1 MKPRMFTLNCKGRL
15 LTIDQPIVMG
25 IINTT
30 PDSFYEDSRKSS
42 LDAALS
48 QAEKMIREG
57 ATILDIGAQSTR
69 PGSTAVGA
77 DEEIQRL
84 AVVIPEIHRRFP
96 DTILSVDTYYSEV
109 AIAAAEM
116 GASIVNDIS
125 GGQFDTAM
133 IATAANLHMPFV
145 CMHVEGK
152 NDTMHQTRVEG
163 NVTTSVTDYF
173 IKRMESCREQGL
185 TDLILDP
192 GFGFSKTTDQNFEL
206 IRSVPEFKLLGKPLL
221 IGVSRKSTIYK
232 TLNCTPAEALN
243 GTSVLHTA
251 ALLGGADILRVH
263 DVKEAMEAITLTQY
277 LLLERPYQKF

>member
-1 MKPRMFTLNCKGRL
+1 MFTLNCKGRL

-42 LDAALS
+42 LDSALS

-69 PGSTAVGA
+69 PGSTAVGPE
-77 DEEIQRL
+77 EEIQRL

-96 DTILSVDTYYSEV
+96 DTILSVDTYYSTV

-116 GASIVNDIS
+116 GASIINDIS

-163 NVTTSVTDYF
+163 NVITSVTDYF
-173 IKRMESCREQGL
+173 IKRMDVCKEQGL
-185 TDLILDP
+185 TDLIIDP

-206 IRSVPEFKLLGKPLL
+206 IRSVSEFKLLGKPLL

-243 GTSVLHTA
+243 GTTVLHTA
-251 ALLGGADILRVH
+251 ALLGGANILRVH
-263 DVKEAMEAITLTQY
+263 DVKEAMEAILLTQY
-277 LLLERPYQKF
+277 LS

>member
-1 MKPRMFTLNCKGRL
+1 MFTLNCKGRL

-69 PGSTAVGA
+69 PGSTAVGPE
-77 DEEIQRL
+77 EEIQRL
-84 AVVIPEIHRRFP
+84 AVVVPEIHRRFP
-96 DTILSVDTYYSEV
+96 DTILSVDTYYSTV

-133 IATAANLHMPFV
+133 IPTVARLHMPFV

-152 NDTMHQTRVEG
+152 NDTMHQTRVEA

-173 IKRMESCREQGL
+173 IKRMGICKEQGL

-206 IRSVPEFKLLGKPLL
+206 IRSVSQFKLLGKPVLM
-221 IGVSRKSTIYK
+221 GVSRKSTIYK
-232 TLNCTPAEALN
+232 TLNCTAAEALN
-243 GTSVLHTA
+243 GTTVLHTA

-263 DVKEAMEAITLTQY
+263 DVKEAMEAILLTQY
-277 LLLERPYQKF
+277 LS

>member
-1 MKPRMFTLNCKGRL
+1 MFTLNCKGRL

-69 PGSTAVGA
+69 PGSTAVGPE
-77 DEEIQRL
+77 EEIQRL

-96 DTILSVDTYYSEV
+96 DTILSVDTYYSAV

-116 GASIVNDIS
+116 GASIINDIS

-206 IRSVPEFKLLGKPLL
+206 IRSVSQFKLLGKPVLM
-221 IGVSRKSTIYK
+221 GVSRKSTIYK
-232 TLNCTPAEALN
+232 TLNCTAAEALN
-243 GTSVLHTA
+243 GTTVLHTA

-263 DVKEAMEAITLTQY
+263 DVKEAMEAILLTQY
-277 LLLERPYQKF
+277 LS

>member
-1 MKPRMFTLNCKGRL
+1 MFTLNCKGRL

-77 DEEIQRL
+77 EEEIQRL

>member
-77 DEEIQRL
+77 EEEIQRL

>member
-1 MKPRMFTLNCKGRL
+1 MFTLNCKGRL